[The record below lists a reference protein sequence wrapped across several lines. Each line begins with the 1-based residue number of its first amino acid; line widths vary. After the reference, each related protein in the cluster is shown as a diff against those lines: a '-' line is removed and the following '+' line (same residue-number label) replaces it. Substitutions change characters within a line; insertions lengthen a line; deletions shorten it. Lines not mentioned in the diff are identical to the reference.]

1 MVSTLVKQHLT
12 HIIKQKTNILETFS
26 VSPLSATILKWSE
39 ETQFMFLYQ
48 NIKLKYVNYNL
59 FHVVLN

>member
-48 NIKLKYVNYNL
+48 NINKEIREL
-59 FHVVLN
+59 